1 MLKEE
6 VGPLS
11 SRVSALLKDVADSKA
26 SRVIMRGEVNKL
38 ITQYNELAKGVAGFK
53 ALESSVN
60 TCMQSIC
67 KRVGALEAAP
77 VPARRRNNAGL
88 ATSTPATA
96 KKGKALGG
104 GKPLSKKAKAALAAA
119 TAAAEAEAARKEA
132 EEGEESDPDEDLYED
147 HSDED
152 VSVAELAARAIA
164 AEGAAGALPQRRTPP
179 RMAKNK
185 KRSRVVDDDE

>member
-1 MLKEE
+1 VE
-6 VGPLS
+6 VS
-11 SRVSALLKDVADSKA
+11 SLMKDVADGKA
-26 SRVIMRGEVNKL
+26 SRVLMRGEVNKL
-38 ITQYNELAKGVAGFK
+38 TTQYNELAKGVASIK
-53 ALESSVN
+53 SLEASVT
-60 TCMQSIC
+60 TCLQSVC
-67 KRVGALEAAP
+67 KRMGALEAAP
-77 VPARRRNNAGL
+77 VPARVRDNAGN
-88 ATSTPATA
+88 ATGTPATA
-96 KKGKALGG
+96 AKTKGAGG
-104 GKPLSKKAKAALAAA
+104 AARRLSKKAKAALAAA

-132 EEGEESDPDEDLYED
+132 EEGGESDPDEDLYEN